1 MRSILATSQPVA
13 RESYITNLDGE
24 IVQHVE
30 YLPFGEVFIEERNN
44 SWNTPYLFNGKELD
58 EETGLYYYG
67 ARYYNPRESVWL
79 SVDPLF
85 EKTMTPYQYTYQN
98 PLKYTDPTGM
108 KEESIQ
114 EPTPLEAA
122 TMASHVYDGKI
133 KLVGGWQVS
142 KRDVKGLT
150 KDDDQDGLKGNL
162 YERTLNGNTEYAMV
176 YAGTEDINKDGLE
189 DILQVFGL
197 SSQYA
202 KAISN
207 AEFLKDD
214 LGDSELTF
222 VGHSL
227 GGGLAQASALSI
239 DGRAITFNPAW
250 LSTLT
255 SQLHNI
261 YKSGDMIT
269 NYVIFGELLNNM
281 QTVYGSKLGLR
292 DLGTTKYLYSTVA
305 LIPIYGPLKCHTI
318 GQVLSEIKDVKLY
331 NRTKK

>member
-1 MRSILATSQPVA
+1 MTI
-13 RESYITNLDGE
+13 
-24 IVQHVE
+24 
-30 YLPFGEVFIEERNN
+30 RNN
-44 SWNTPYLFNGKELD
+44 PYYSLFLRKNLSALDEKNVRRAELD
-58 EETGLYYYG
+58 EYYYG

-227 GGGLAQASALSI
+227 GG
-239 DGRAITFNPAW
+239 AW
-250 LSTLT
+250 L
-255 SQLHNI
+255 
-261 YKSGDMIT
+261 
-269 NYVIFGELLNNM
+269 
-281 QTVYGSKLGLR
+281 KLQP
-292 DLGTTKYLYSTVA
+292 Y
-305 LIPIYGPLKCHTI
+305 
-318 GQVLSEIKDVKLY
+318 Q
-331 NRTKK
+331 